1 MASQIN
7 RPATAFSLDPS
18 RKRQGGRIEDAAHL
32 RFIRTLP
39 CLVTGRTD
47 RIEAAHI
54 RFGEPLHGKPK
65 TPLGR
70 KPDDCWVVPLCAYMH
85 REGPEAQHRGNE
97 RTWWIDQRI
106 DCLTVAAALYAC
118 SGDRDAA
125 LTIIMRAARGVPPW
139 AA

>member
-1 MASQIN
+1 MAEI
-7 RPATAFSLDPS
+7 RKLPTAFSLDPS
-18 RKRQGGRIEDAAHL
+18 RKAQGGRIEDAAHL

-54 RFGEPLHGKPK
+54 RFGEPLVGKPR
-65 TPLGR
+65 TPMGR
-70 KPDDCWVVPLCAYMH
+70 KPDDSWVVPLCAYMH

-97 RTWWIDQRI
+97 RTWWIEQRL
-106 DCLTVAAALYAC
+106 DCLAIAQALYAC

-125 LTIIMRAARGVPPW
+125 LTIIIRAKRAVPAW
-139 AA
+139 AV